1 MVVQISP
8 WSDAQCKQLEP
19 VWQLAKAR
27 RDAHYSAHNY
37 YNKWHNFV
45 TLPSVLIG
53 AVLSTI
59 SFDKDAAPAAVS
71 ASLAIFMTLMSTIN
85 SYFNFSKKQESHR
98 QTYRGFNLLVRDLE
112 LSILRGQETPK
123 REFVDFLEYIND
135 NLTQLIE
142 NAQLLNSSSRKI
154 LSIANTDKP
163 SPFDNLRGIDNEID
177 NNNQGLSEDIPLAV
191 EQ

>member
-1 MVVQISP
+1 MVGQISP
-8 WSDAQCKQLEP
+8 WSDSQCKQLEP
-19 VWQLAKAR
+19 VWHLAKAR

-37 YNKWHNFV
+37 YNKWHNFI

-59 SFDKDAAPAAVS
+59 SFDKDAAPVAVS

-142 NAQLLNSSSRKI
+142 NAQLLNSSARKI

-163 SPFDNLRGIDNEID
+163 SPFDNLRGIDSD
-177 NNNQGLSEDIPLAV
+177 NKGLSDDIPLAV
-191 EQ
+191 DQ